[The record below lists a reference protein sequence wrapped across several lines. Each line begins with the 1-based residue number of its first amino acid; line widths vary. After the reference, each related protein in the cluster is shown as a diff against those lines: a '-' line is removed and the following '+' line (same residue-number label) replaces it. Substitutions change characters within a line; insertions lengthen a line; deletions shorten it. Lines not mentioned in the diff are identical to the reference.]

1 MDSVLT
7 HKTVKQ
13 IFVQPAN
20 LKQAVVANP
29 EQAVVN
35 KNTNLTVAS
44 IPVVFEGLLA
54 S

>member
-35 KNTNLTVAS
+35 KKHKPYGGKHPSCV
-44 IPVVFEGLLA
+44 
-54 S
+54 

>member
-7 HKTVKQ
+7 HKTVKE

-20 LKQAVVANP
+20 LKENP

>member
-20 LKQAVVANP
+20 IKENA

-35 KNTNLTVAS
+35 QKHKPYGGKHPSCV
-44 IPVVFEGLLA
+44 
-54 S
+54 

>member
-7 HKTVKQ
+7 HKTVKE

-20 LKQAVVANP
+20 LKENP

-35 KNTNLTVAS
+35 KKHKPYGGKHPSCV
-44 IPVVFEGLLA
+44 
-54 S
+54 